1 MTNADQHML
10 QVYLLCHNIF
20 KVNNKVTKQGKDS
33 PSKAAVPKKNYF
45 PLYMLWV
52 QVASI
57 NAFSCDN
64 WKKLFLIK
72 VY

>member
-1 MTNADQHML
+1 M
-10 QVYLLCHNIF
+10 F

-52 QVASI
+52 QVAPT

-72 VY
+72 GY